1 MSRDASFHKCGNA
14 DCQWSSL
21 KNIHGIEVRFDGK
34 SFIFRVNDKAVAYDN
49 IYMLEPQELA
59 EKLGIDNEKAL
70 LARMAALQ
78 IFEDREIGVE
88 ELADI
93 LGLTIKHD
101 EINKVITFLV
111 MLSAFTNSDQLNLSF
126 RAESSTG
133 KSYIPLE
140 VSALFPEDK
149 VIKIA
154 YSSPT
159 AFFHERGK
167 VDEETKEIV
176 IDLQKKILIFLDQPH
191 DQLLERLRPLLSHD
205 QRELVYKITDKR
217 EKSGLR
223 TKNVKIIGFPAV
235 VFCTGKLRVDEQEA
249 TRMILLSPEVSQEK
263 FREAIYLK
271 ILKEADEE
279 TFRRYVEENPE
290 RKALRERIKKI
301 AGLNVREII
310 VQEYEKVYER
320 FISTRKVLKPRHM
333 RDASRVV
340 ALAKTLSLLNYMHRK
355 TEKDGERLV
364 IYVSEKDV
372 DEAFKLWNKIAEP
385 QEYNV
390 SPFILQV
397 YREVIQP
404 MAKEKI
410 QENSVGGPAK
420 IEIYRKIPEVFGR
433 PISFR
438 TLDKEILPAL
448 ESIGLITIE
457 SHPNDRRL
465 KIVKPVTING
475 LYEEYTSPSES
486 NFLSLNIGGR
496 VKAEDLSRKLSP
508 KSGVA
513 CYDSGG
519 LNTDAGLGA
528 KDYQGNINRSN
539 VMEDENVTH
548 TTGKCNID
556 VGYSKNEAI
565 NGISEVLSGIKRDRC
580 GSCRHYQALRC
591 LLEPSYTRTPTAL
604 PCRSYEPI
612 NYGVE

>member
-88 ELADI
+88 ELTDI

-249 TRMILLSPEVSQEK
+249 TRMILLSLEVSQEK

-320 FISTRKVLKPRHM
+320 FISTRKVLKPRHS
-333 RDASRVV
+333 RDAGKIM
-340 ALAKTLSLLNYMHRK
+340 ALVKVLALLNYNHRRM
-355 TEKDGERLV
+355 EKEGDGVV
-364 IYVSEKDV
+364 IYASRKDV
-372 DEAFKLWNKIAEP
+372 ENAFRLWDEISEP
-385 QEYNV
+385 QEYNL
-390 SPFILQV
+390 SPFLLQV
-397 YREVIQP
+397 LRQVIEPITRE
-404 MAKEKI
+404 KLLN
-410 QENSVGGPAK
+410 NSEVLGATK
-420 IEIYRKIPEVFGR
+420 LEICKKFLEVFGR
-433 PISFR
+433 PLNR
-438 TLDKEILPAL
+438 VVLERDILPAL
-448 ESIGLITIE
+448 EASGLISVEPHPQDKRKVIIIPTTIKE
-457 SHPNDRRL
+457 LNDT
-465 KIVKPVTING
+465 VTP
-475 LYEEYTSPSES
+475 PS
-486 NFLSLNIGGR
+486 NVTFLQDHQDLTNVTWQGG
-496 VKAEDLSRKLSP
+496 V
-508 KSGVA
+508 V

-519 LNTDAGLGA
+519 LNTDARLGA

-548 TTGKCNID
+548 ITGKCNID

-565 NGISEVLSGIKRDRC
+565 NGISEVLSEIKRDRC
-580 GSCRHYQALRC
+580 GSCRHYQAPRC

>member
-14 DCQWSSL
+14 YCQWSSL

-133 KSYIPLE
+133 KSYIPLQ

-159 AFFHERGK
+159 AFYHDRGRI
-167 VDEETKEIV
+167 DEETKEIE
-176 IDLQKKILIFLDQPH
+176 IDLEKKILIFLDQPH

-279 TFRRYVEENPE
+279 TFRWYVEENPE

-320 FISTRKVLKPRHM
+320 FISTRKVLKPRHIEGC
-333 RDASRVV
+333 RQ
-340 ALAKTLSLLNYMHRK
+340 NY
-355 TEKDGERLV
+355 G
-364 IYVSEKDV
+364 
-372 DEAFKLWNKIAEP
+372 
-385 QEYNV
+385 
-390 SPFILQV
+390 
-397 YREVIQP
+397 
-404 MAKEKI
+404 
-410 QENSVGGPAK
+410 
-420 IEIYRKIPEVFGR
+420 
-433 PISFR
+433 
-438 TLDKEILPAL
+438 LDKG
-448 ESIGLITIE
+448 S
-457 SHPNDRRL
+457 
-465 KIVKPVTING
+465 
-475 LYEEYTSPSES
+475 SPTQ
-486 NFLSLNIGGR
+486 L
-496 VKAEDLSRKLSP
+496 
-508 KSGVA
+508 
-513 CYDSGG
+513 
-519 LNTDAGLGA
+519 
-528 KDYQGNINRSN
+528 
-539 VMEDENVTH
+539 
-548 TTGKCNID
+548 
-556 VGYSKNEAI
+556 
-565 NGISEVLSGIKRDRC
+565 
-580 GSCRHYQALRC
+580 
-591 LLEPSYTRTPTAL
+591 
-604 PCRSYEPI
+604 
-612 NYGVE
+612 